1 VEHGKEAAL
10 VASLDPR
17 RPSTAMVGRPMPPE
31 VEDMGDAVPGRSP
44 LERLGYRHR
53 LHELGGAAV
62 QPLHR
67 IPELVRVNFRSHSA
81 RSAWGLPPRAETAST
96 RSRDGLQWLADILRE
111 QQWLAAQMHPTA
123 PA

>member
-1 VEHGKEAAL
+1 MR
-10 VASLDPR
+10 SI
-17 RPSTAMVGRPMPPE
+17 GRPIDAPE
-31 VEDMGDAVPGRSP
+31 VEDMDDAVPGRP
-44 LERLGYRHR
+44 CLERLGYRCR

-81 RSAWGLPPRAETAST
+81 RSSRGLPPRAETASA
-96 RSRDGLQWLADILRE
+96 RSPDGLQGLADILRE